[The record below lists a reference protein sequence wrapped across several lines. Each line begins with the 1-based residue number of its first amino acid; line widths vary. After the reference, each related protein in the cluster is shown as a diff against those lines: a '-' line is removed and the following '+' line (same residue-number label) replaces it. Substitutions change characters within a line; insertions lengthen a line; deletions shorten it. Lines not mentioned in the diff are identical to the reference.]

1 MNVFQ
6 AIVLGVIQG
15 LTEFLPVSSTGHLRV
30 LPALFGWDDP
40 GAPFTAIIQ
49 LGTTL
54 AVLIYFRKDLWN
66 AITGWIK
73 GLRGGDAAKTTDARM
88 GWAIIIGTIPIIIF
102 GYFFKDQI
110 ENQLRSLY
118 VVAWT
123 LIAMSGVMLAADQL
137 GKKKRGL
144 KSVKLLDGLWVGLW
158 QCISL
163 IPGASRSGSTISG
176 ALFAGFDRSTCARL
190 SFLLSVPAITA
201 AAVFAMREHSSLL
214 LDPAMATNIWV
225 ANIVSFFAGYAAI
238 AFLIS
243 FLQRHSLLVFIVYRV
258 LVGILLLV
266 LLQIG
271 FLTPFQGMPAEEA
284 PAPSPGVIQPMI
296 TPTQ

>member
-30 LPALFGWDDP
+30 LPALFGWEDP
-40 GAPFTAIIQ
+40 GAPFTAVIQ

-66 AITGWIK
+66 AVTGWIK
-73 GLRGGDAAKTTDARM
+73 GLRGGEAAKTTDARM

-102 GYFFKDQI
+102 GFTFKDQI

-123 LIAMSGVMLAADQL
+123 LIAMSGVMLAADQM

-144 KSVKLLDGLWVGLW
+144 TSVKWLDGLWVGLW
-158 QCISL
+158 QCIAL
-163 IPGASRSGSTISG
+163 IPGASRSGSTITG
-176 ALFAGFDRSTCARL
+176 ALFAGFDRSTAARF

-201 AAVFAMREHSSLL
+201 AAIFAMREHSSMLV
-214 LDPAMATNIWV
+214 DPAMATNIWV

-258 LVGILLLV
+258 LLGILLLV

-271 FLTPFQGMPAEEA
+271 FLTPFQGMPVEDA
-284 PAPSPGVIQPMI
+284 PPPPPSVVQPMS
-296 TPTQ
+296 PPPQ